1 MESASTNSSVPA
13 NLTGDNFEF
22 NDRLL
27 LNIIGYTCMFVVGTI
42 GNTIVCIMSYQQT
55 IRPENK
61 GRTNVHKM
69 VLHLTLADLIVSYVV
84 IPLEIGWRLSVQWYA
99 GNFACKFLMFIRA
112 FAFYLSSMTLVA
124 LSLDRCLAIAKPMA
138 SRTSNV
144 KRRGQIMIT
153 SAWLISALCALPQT
167 LVFRVLKHPQMDFYQ
182 CTTMQYFD
190 NIHAEKIYN
199 SLFLVVV
206 YVVPLLVIVVT
217 YANIILKVFRKSKGD
232 LQTDDEVPPAPRLRF
247 RSSIRRSNQTSD
259 SSSRSRSRYRSSR
272 NGQAING
279 SSSIVLRRNVA
290 SPTK

>member
-1 MESASTNSSVPA
+1 MRMPWSPHSSVIA
-13 NLTGDNFEF
+13 NLTNDNFEF

-27 LNIIGYTCMFVVGTI
+27 LNIIGYTFMFVVGTI
-42 GNTIVCIMSYQQT
+42 GNTIVCIMSYRQT

-124 LSLDRCLAIAKPMA
+124 LSLDRCLAITKPMA

-153 SAWLISALCALPQT
+153 SAWLISVLCALPQT
-167 LVFRVLKHPQMDFYQ
+167 LVFRVLNHPQMEFYQ

-190 NIHAEKIYN
+190 NILLEKIYN

-217 YANIILKVFRKSKGD
+217 YANIILKIFRKSKEN
-232 LQTDDEVPPAPRLRF
+232 LQTDDDEVPPAPRLRF
-247 RSSIRRSNQTSD
+247 RSS
-259 SSSRSRSRYRSSR
+259 R
-272 NGQAING
+272 NGKGTNG
-279 SSSIVLRRNVA
+279 SIALRRNVT